1 MVCANVIKDLLEHF
15 VNNIF
20 ALIIALIM
28 VFVIQIMVSANANK
42 DFKVLTVVLFYVL
55 KIVTIMEFV
64 I

>member
-28 VFVIQIMVSANANK
+28 VFVIQIMVSVNANK

>member
-1 MVCANVIKDLLEHF
+1 MGCANVIKDLLELF
-15 VNNIF
+15 ANNIF
-20 ALIIALIM
+20 VLIIALIM
-28 VFVIQIMVSANANK
+28 VFVMQIMVSVNATK

>member
-1 MVCANVIKDLLEHF
+1 MVCANVIKDLLEVF
-15 VNNIF
+15 ANNIF

-28 VFVIQIMVSANANK
+28 VFVIQIMVSVNANK

>member
-1 MVCANVIKDLLEHF
+1 MVFANVIKDLLEHF